1 LQVQTGQEQEQPE
14 HRAACKTQV
23 ECLVIEYSFCFWS
36 ALQLLVY
43 TTALMKKLPQSNQ
56 VRNNQYRDIEI

>member
-1 LQVQTGQEQEQPE
+1 
-14 HRAACKTQV
+14 
-23 ECLVIEYSFCFWS
+23 
-36 ALQLLVY
+36 LQLLVY